1 MGATRRMRCVP
12 SIVHV
17 VHPAPTIAV
26 VALSGAL
33 AAILRQQAGLA
44 VPDLRMVLTVT
55 AVFGSQVF
63 TGALNDWADRD
74 RDAIA
79 QPSKPIPSGRVPPRA
94 ALTLAMLGLM
104 LQVAASVPLGTPAF
118 VLGLTASGSAAAY
131 NLWLSRTPWSVVPY
145 LVSFGLLPAW
155 IAAGVAVPVERV
167 LAACL
172 LVGPFAAA
180 AHLANTVRDF
190 DADAAAGSRNLA
202 QTLGRR
208 WAFRLAWGLAMAVGI
223 TVGIA
228 FAADG
233 RLDPLVAGLGITG
246 LAAVAQG
253 IASPGRLWAGMLVAA
268 VAWTAGWAFG
278 SG

>member
-1 MGATRRMRCVP
+1 MDATRTIRSVP
-12 SIVHV
+12 SIVRV

-44 VPDLRMVLTVT
+44 VPDLRVVLTVT

-63 TGALNDWADRD
+63 TGALNDWADRH

-79 QPSKPIPSGRVPPRA
+79 QPSKPIASGRVHPRA
-94 ALTLAMLGLM
+94 ALTLAMFGLM
-104 LQVAASVPLGTPAF
+104 VQVAASIPLGGTAF
-118 VLGLTASGSAAAY
+118 LLGLVASGSAAAY
-131 NLWLSRTPWSVVPY
+131 NLWLSRTPWSVLPY

-155 IAAGVAVPVERV
+155 VAAGVAVPLERV

-180 AHLANTVRDF
+180 AHLANTIRDF
-190 DADAAAGSRNLA
+190 DVDEAVGSRNLA

-208 WAFRLAWGLAMAVGI
+208 WGFRLAWALAMAVGL

-233 RLDPLVAGLGITG
+233 RLDPLVGVLGIIG
-246 LAAVAQG
+246 LAAVIQG
-253 IASPGRLWAGMLVAA
+253 IASPTRLWAGMLVAA